1 MNSMNMK
8 MNRCYSDLIR
18 LKTFDERYEYLK
30 LSAKIGE
37 ATFGYER
44 YLNQIFYGSPE
55 WKAFRRDVIIR
66 DNGMDLGLDGY
77 DIGDRIEVH
86 HINPITSEMIENND
100 PLLMDMENVI
110 CTSSK
115 THKAIHYG
123 DKSLLPK
130 GPIERMPNDTF
141 PWRL

>member
-1 MNSMNMK
+1 M
-8 MNRCYSDLIR
+8 
-18 LKTFDERYEYLK
+18 KTFDERYEYLK

-123 DKSLLPK
+123 NKSLLPK
-130 GPIERMPNDTF
+130 GPIERMPNDTC
-141 PWRL
+141 PWR

>member
-1 MNSMNMK
+1 M
-8 MNRCYSDLIR
+8 
-18 LKTFDERYEYLK
+18 KTFDERYEYLK

-130 GPIERMPNDTF
+130 GPIERMPNDTC
-141 PWRL
+141 PWR